1 MEQLPLYISVTFILT
16 TVLTVFF
23 MYQATGKSKIFLGII
38 TSWLLLQLIL
48 SVNGFYNTRYTIP
61 PRLTFAVVPPF
72 LLTFTILLSRK
83 GRQYLDTLQLS
94 KLTLLHSVRIPVEL
108 VLYWLYLYQAVPG
121 LMTFE
126 GSNPDILSG
135 ISALFIYYFIF
146 IKRKNSPTLLL
157 VWNFIG
163 LALLIN
169 IVIHAVLS
177 APSPFQQLAFEQ
189 PNVAVFYFP
198 FIWLPSCVV
207 PLVLFS
213 HLASIRQLLVMRQKE
228 KSQLTETTIKLKPS
242 LEEMQFRSAKIM

>member
-1 MEQLPLYISVTFILT
+1 
-16 TVLTVFF
+16 
-23 MYQATGKSKIFLGII
+23 
-38 TSWLLLQLIL
+38 
-48 SVNGFYNTRYTIP
+48 
-61 PRLTFAVVPPF
+61 
-72 LLTFTILLSRK
+72 
-83 GRQYLDTLQLS
+83 
-94 KLTLLHSVRIPVEL
+94 
-108 VLYWLYLYQAVPG
+108 
-121 LMTFE
+121 MTFE

-135 ISALFIYYFIF
+135 ISALLVYYFIF
-146 IKRKNSPTLLL
+146 IKRKSSPTFLL

-228 KSQLTETTIKLKPS
+228 KSHQTETTIKLKPS
-242 LEEMQFRSAKIM
+242 LEEMQR

>member
-1 MEQLPLYISVTFILT
+1 MEQLPLYISVIFILT

-23 MYQATGKSKIFLGII
+23 MYQATGNSKIFLGII

-48 SVNGFYNTRYTIP
+48 SVDGFYNTRYTIP

-72 LLTFTILLSRK
+72 LFTLTMLLSRK
-83 GRQYLDTLQLS
+83 GRQYLDILPLS

-135 ISALFIYYFIF
+135 ISALLVYYFIF
-146 IKRKNSPTLLL
+146 IKRKSSPTFLL

-228 KSQLTETTIKLKPS
+228 KSHQTETTIKLKPS
-242 LEEMQFRSAKIM
+242 LEEMQR